1 MTSKVYTLY
10 LSTLTPYGQTAP
22 TDKTN
27 LANVKWNI
35 NWDSLFDDAPDCDC
49 NVRFLLVGKSGTYV
63 YNNTLCS
70 LRASFSSIYQN
81 IYNGVN
87 IGLVNPVN
95 NPTST
100 DHRLFGDTTSSVGVQ
115 IQKPTGNQEF
125 RLQMIG
131 LDEAQITNAQDYQV
145 WIYFE
150 FENIC
155 N

>member
-1 MTSKVYTLY
+1 MPSKVYTLY
-10 LSTLTPYGQTAP
+10 LSTLTPFGQNIP

-27 LANVKWNI
+27 LANVKWNV

-49 NVRFLLVGKSGTYV
+49 RVRFLLTSKSGALV
-63 YNNTLCS
+63 YNNTLAS
-70 LRASFSSIYQN
+70 LRASFSSIFQN
-81 IYNGVN
+81 TYNGVN
-87 IGLVNPVN
+87 LGLINPVN

-100 DHRLFGDTTSSVGVQ
+100 DHRFLGDTTSNVGIQ
-115 IQKPTGNQEF
+115 IQRPRGNQDF

-131 LDEAQITNAQDYQV
+131 LDEAQITNALDYQV

-150 FENIC
+150 FENAC